1 MRLTNRVA
9 MLSAAALIAGC
20 ASYTDRLNEKGT
32 YTLPTSNTNI
42 DVVLHRSDVRLM
54 DCGTLTVIQTYS
66 SVGQLIDSKEA
77 RGSALHCTVIPAL
90 IDAGSSVGSAYVGR
104 TRMSVSNSQAQGQ
117 AQEQGQASFSENNNF
132 NYNRNSN
139 KNKNSNS
146 NSNSS
151 KSGGHGNNGGGNG
164 DNDGTNP
171 GTDHHHNN
179 GDNS

>member
-104 TRMSVSNSQAQGQ
+104 TRMTVSQAQGQ